1 MKQVVLDPKKWTEWL
16 MFDCRMREELRR
28 ERDRLVLDTQ
38 RRRRG
43 GGGLILIITVEVY
56 LHYLGLT
63 C

>member
-1 MKQVVLDPKKWTEWL
+1 MKQEVIDPKKWTEWI

-38 RRRRG
+38 RRR
-43 GGGLILIITVEVY
+43 TVEVY